1 MSEIR
6 PTIAVGFRVGML
18 TVEKRTAE
26 KKNGYSVWL
35 CRCDCGGEIKL
46 DTRCLQRGTVRDCGC
61 VTKVKPGTTDI
72 TGMRF
77 GKLVALEQT
86 DERKYSGGVVWVCK
100 CDCGNICKASI
111 KQLQAGYR
119 KSCGCLSHPPL
130 KDFVGKKSGM
140 LTIIGYAGKSKGMHQ
155 WKCKCDCGNEAII
168 GQTRLQNGKTK
179 SCGCMQ
185 RKSFLS
191 NIGITEGTSVS
202 VLEYYKTH
210 MSPHNTSGYIGVY
223 QDKKNGKWTAQIG
236 FKGKTHYLGSFSN
249 IADAIAARK
258 RGEEMVDDF
267 LESFYIKNPDWKQRK
282 ETDMNKKE
290 LIAEIAKRTD
300 TTQKE
305 AEKGLNAFC
314 EIISEELIANRKVQ
328 ILGFGSFEVRERA
341 ARTGKNPRTGEAVEI
356 QAAKAPSFKAGK
368 AFKDSVNAE

>member
-1 MSEIR
+1 MSEIE

-35 CRCDCGGEIKL
+35 CRCDCGGEITL

-111 KQLQAGYR
+111 NQLQAGYR

-130 KDFVGKKSGM
+130 KDFVGKKFGM
-140 LTIIGYAGKSKGMHQ
+140 LTVIEYAGKSKGMHQ

-168 GQTRLQNGKTK
+168 GQTRLQNGKTT

-185 RKSFLS
+185 SKAFLN

-210 MSPHNTSGYIGVY
+210 MSPHNTSGYTGVY
-223 QDKKNGKWTAQIG
+223 WDKKNCKWIAQIG
-236 FKGKTHYLGSFSN
+236 FKGKTHHLGSFTN
-249 IADAIAARK
+249 KVDAIAAREPA
-258 RGEEMVDDF
+258 RI
-267 LESFYIKNPDWKQRK
+267 LEP
-282 ETDMNKKE
+282 
-290 LIAEIAKRTD
+290 AKW
-300 TTQKE
+300 
-305 AEKGLNAFC
+305 
-314 EIISEELIANRKVQ
+314 
-328 ILGFGSFEVRERA
+328 
-341 ARTGKNPRTGEAVEI
+341 
-356 QAAKAPSFKAGK
+356 
-368 AFKDSVNAE
+368 